1 MQRWSVRFCTVFFL
15 ALPGASA
22 HGVELPR
29 IFSDGMVLQRDQP
42 IPVWGRCDGCER
54 VIVTFAGTA
63 AEARADATGRWRVQ
77 LPAQPAGG
85 AHVMRIDDG
94 TGSKELQDVLV
105 GDVWLAS
112 GQSNMEWSI
121 AASND
126 ADAEMRRSTD
136 SLVRHFKVPHAWS
149 GEPQWQLA
157 GGEWVASSPDV
168 AGEFS
173 AVAHFFARQL
183 RNSTGVPIGII
194 DSTWGGSRIEAWM
207 SADALGVEG
216 AEVQSGIK
224 AMAEAEERDLAET
237 RRNLALFPDLP
248 VEAPGWEAPA
258 FDDAGWPVIG
268 VPGAWEYAGW
278 NGMDGE
284 AWYRTTFTLD
294 QAEAAAGTLL
304 LGVGRVDDSDTTWV
318 NGVQVGQTRMQYDK
332 PRRYAVP
339 GPVLRAGENVV
350 AVRVTDTGGGGGIHG
365 PADELFVQPAGGVP
379 RLLGGEWKFRP
390 QQVTVGFSGGK
401 NQRPTLLYNAM
412 IHPLQPFPVRGVIW
426 YQGESNADQASDAL
440 HYRDLFPAM
449 IRQWR
454 AQWSKPELPFLWA
467 QLASFDSGKD
477 QGQQSPWALLR
488 EAQSATLSLPFT
500 GQAVTIDIGNVADIH
515 PGNKQDV
522 GSRLAL
528 LARHTAYGEDLTHAG
543 PVFTGMQVERDLAK
557 LSFDTG
563 GRTLVAHG
571 EGGLRGF
578 QLAGV
583 DRLFHPA
590 RATIDGSRVVVRRD
604 AVPVPVAVRYAWKD
618 APVEANLVNDAGLP
632 ASPFRSDGW

>member
-1 MQRWSVRFCTVFFL
+1 M
-15 ALPGASA
+15 
-22 HGVELPR
+22 
-29 IFSDGMVLQRDQP
+29 
-42 IPVWGRCDGCER
+42 
-54 VIVTFAGTA
+54 
-63 AEARADATGRWRVQ
+63 
-77 LPAQPAGG
+77 
-85 AHVMRIDDG
+85 
-94 TGSKELQDVLV
+94 
-105 GDVWLAS
+105 
-112 GQSNMEWSI
+112 

-216 AEVQSGIK
+216 AEVQSGLK

-268 VPGAWEYAGW
+268 VPGAWEDAGW

-294 QAEAAAGTLL
+294 QAEAAGTLL

-590 RATIDGSRVVVRRD
+590 RATIDGSRVVVRSD